1 MPKPPQMIILDGDNT
16 FQIEVVG
23 ESHYRANLRRI
34 AGPCDNDDVEVV
46 KTGYL
51 VPEPRN
57 QHDPNAMRVDVDQLQ
72 VGYLTRPAAAQLS
85 PVLRKLHLVAVQV
98 QVKITAFEGADNY
111 SVWVDGSIDE
121 ILREFSTPAR
131 PWWKVW

>member
-1 MPKPPQMIILDGDNT
+1 MAKKQQMIIMDGAGS

-23 ESHYRANLRRI
+23 ESHYRENLRKV
-34 AGPCDNDDVEVV
+34 AGSCEDDAVDVV
-46 KTGYL
+46 KTAYL

-57 QHDPNAMRVDVDQLQ
+57 AHDANAVRVDVDQLT

-85 PVLRKLHLVAVQV
+85 PVLRKLELVAVQT
-98 QVKITAFEGADNY
+98 QARISAFEGADNY

-121 ILREFSTPAR
+121 ILREFSKPAR
-131 PWWKVW
+131 PWWQFW

>member
-1 MPKPPQMIILDGDNT
+1 MAKNQMVILEGDGT

-23 ESHYRANLRRI
+23 ESHYRANLRKL
-34 AGPCDNDDVEVV
+34 AGSCDEDAVEVV
-46 KTGYL
+46 KTAYL

-57 QHDPNAMRVDVDQLQ
+57 PHDANAVRVDIDQMP
-72 VGYLTRPAAAQLS
+72 VGYLTKPTAAQLS
-85 PVLRKLHLVAVQV
+85 PVLRRLGLVAVQASA
-98 QVKITAFEGADNY
+98 QISAFEGASNY

-131 PWWKVW
+131 PWWRVW